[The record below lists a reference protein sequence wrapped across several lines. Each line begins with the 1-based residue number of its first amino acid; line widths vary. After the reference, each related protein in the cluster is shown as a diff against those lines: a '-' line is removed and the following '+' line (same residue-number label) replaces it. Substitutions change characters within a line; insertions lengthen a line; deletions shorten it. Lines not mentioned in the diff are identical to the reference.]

1 MSRLRRRFQ
10 RRAAAGGGDG
20 MTAGLLRGARF
31 RRGPAPGPPSERARR
46 ERLAILIAVVTFGFF
61 AMAARCA
68 HLQILRAPELLA
80 LARSQ
85 HEKAIDLDPRRG
97 PILDRNNQELALSID
112 VDSLYA
118 DPSKIADA
126 GATAR
131 RLAPLLGM
139 KAAEL
144 KDRLDGDTHFAW
156 LKRKIDPA
164 LRARVEALD
173 IEGLAFVRE
182 SRRFYPKRDLASH
195 VVGACGVDNQGL
207 AGLEFAFNERFTGTP
222 GRLEFLRDGHGNR
235 VLDRSRVEPVPGDGM
250 ILTLD
255 AAIQHIAERE
265 LDAGMEETRADGAA
279 IVVLRPETGEILAL
293 ASRPGFDANEFSDA
307 SVTARRN
314 RAVSDFFEP
323 GSTFKVITAAAA
335 LDAGRVRPNEVIWC
349 ENGSY
354 VVAKHRF
361 KEDRLPFG
369 NLTFTEVLAR
379 SSNVG
384 TIKVAQRL
392 SSSDFIEVIRR
403 FGFGRSTSLELP
415 GESPGLLRDLKRWS
429 GLSHASISMGQE
441 IGVTPIQLA
450 AALGAVANDGM
461 YNPPYLI
468 EGFVAADGTRTEPE
482 RDADFQP
489 RRAVAERTARTL
501 RSMLQSVTIDGTGQ
515 AAQVVGYTTGG
526 KTGTAQKIDPVTHRY
541 TRGHY
546 AAWFGGFVPADRPA
560 LVIVVMVDEPKG
572 IHQHGGDVSAPI
584 FSRVAEPVLRYLG
597 VLPDRE
603 DPLVIDPSLHAET
616 RLTGPPPVQPASLR
630 TTQRGSA
637 VAAGRGTA
645 ARPAGRA
652 GAKAAAAEPAE
663 DRSFGQ
669 AILDAAIFSIPV
681 AGGTVNAGLIPVPA
695 AGGDGREV
703 VMPDLTGMSL
713 KQATEALGRVGLNC
727 SSRLSGRRVSRQE
740 PVAGLAI
747 KPGARC
753 SIILE

>member
-10 RRAAAGGGDG
+10 RRPARGGDEP
-20 MTAGLLRGARF
+20 APSGLWRGARF

-46 ERLAILIAVVTFGFF
+46 ERLSIVIAAIALGFL

-68 HLQILRAPELLA
+68 HLQILRAPALLA

-85 HEKAIDLDPRRG
+85 HEKAVDLDPRRG
-97 PILDRNNQELALSID
+97 PILDRNGQELALSID

-118 DPSKIADA
+118 DPSMIADA
-126 GATAR
+126 GAAAR

-139 KAAEL
+139 KASEL
-144 KDRLDGDTHFAW
+144 RERLDGETRFAW
-156 LKRKIDPA
+156 LRRKIDPA
-164 LRARVEALD
+164 LRARVESLG

-182 SRRFYPKRDLASH
+182 SRRFYPKRDLAAH

-207 AGLEFAFNERFTGTP
+207 AGLEFAYNDRFTGTP
-222 GRLEFLRDGHGNR
+222 GRLEFLRDGRGDR
-235 VLDRSRVEPVPGDGM
+235 VLDLARVEPVPGDGL

-255 AAIQHIAERE
+255 TAIQHIAERE
-265 LDAGMEETRADGAA
+265 LDTAMRDTRADGAA

-293 ASRPGFDANEFSDA
+293 ASRPGFDANEFSEA
-307 SVTARRN
+307 SESARRN

-354 VVAKHRF
+354 VVARHRF
-361 KEDRLPFG
+361 KEDKNPFG

-392 SSSDFIEVIRR
+392 SSSDFIDVIRR
-403 FGFGRSTSLELP
+403 FGFGRTTSLELP

-450 AALGAVANDGM
+450 AALGAIANDGQ

-468 EGFVAADGTRTEPE
+468 EALVAADGTRREPE
-482 RDADFQP
+482 RDADFQA
-489 RRAVAERTARTL
+489 RRVVSAKTASTL
-501 RSMLQSVTIDGTGQ
+501 RDMLQSVTIDGTGQ
-515 AAQVVGYTTGG
+515 KAQVVGYTTGG

-541 TRGHY
+541 MRGNY
-546 AAWFGGFVPADRPA
+546 AAWFGGFVPAAHPA
-560 LVIVVMVDEPKG
+560 LVIVVMVDEPRG
-572 IHQHGGDVSAPI
+572 AHQHGGDVSAPV

-597 VLPDRE
+597 ILPDRE
-603 DPLVIDPSLHAET
+603 DPVVIDPSLRAAA
-616 RLTGPPPVQPASLR
+616 PPAPTVRPASLR
-630 TTQRGSA
+630 TS
-637 VAAGRGTA
+637 TA
-645 ARPAGRA
+645 TRSDA
-652 GAKAAAAEPAE
+652 GAPLRGGTMPRGGAAPVTTVAVVK
-663 DRSFGQ
+663 SN
-669 AILDAAIFSIPV
+669 LFSLPV
-681 AGGTVNAGLIPVPA
+681 AMTPA
-695 AGGDGREV
+695 TQASDAETG

-713 KQATEALGRVGLNC
+713 RQATAALVRVHLNC
-727 SSRLSGRRVSRQE
+727 SSRLTGQRVTRQE
-740 PVAGLAI
+740 PPAGIAVRS
-747 KPGARC
+747 GARC
-753 SIILE
+753 SVILE

>member
-10 RRAAAGGGDG
+10 RRAAEGT
-20 MTAGLLRGARF
+20 TATDGLLRGSRF

-46 ERLAILIAVVTFGFF
+46 ERLSIVIAAISLGFL
-61 AMAARCA
+61 AMGARCV

-97 PILDRNNQELALSID
+97 PVYDRNGRNLALSID

-118 DPSKIADA
+118 DPSKIADP
-126 GATAR
+126 GAAAR
-131 RLAPLLGM
+131 RLAPVLGM
-139 KAAEL
+139 KPAEL
-144 KDRLDGDTHFAW
+144 RERLDGDKQFAW
-156 LKRKIDPA
+156 IRRKIDPEM
-164 LRARVEALD
+164 RARVESLGID
-173 IEGLAFVRE
+173 GLAFVRE
-182 SRRFYPKRDLASH
+182 SRRFYPNKDLAAH
-195 VVGACGVDNQGL
+195 VLGACGVDNQGL
-207 AGLEFAFNERFTGTP
+207 AGLEFAYNDRFTGTP
-222 GRLEFLRDGHGNR
+222 GRLEFLRDGRGGR
-235 VLDRSRVEPVPGDGM
+235 VLDRSRVEPTPGDGM

-265 LDAGMEETRADGAA
+265 LDVAMRDTRADGAA

-307 SVTARRN
+307 PVSARRN

-335 LDAGRVRPNEVIWC
+335 LDAGRVRRDEVIWC

-361 KEDRLPFG
+361 KEDRIPFG

-392 SSSDFIEVIRR
+392 SSADFLDVIRR
-403 FGFGRSTSLELP
+403 FGFGRTTSLELP

-450 AALGAVANDGM
+450 AALGALANDGM
-461 YNPPYLI
+461 YNPPHLI
-468 EGFVAADGTRTEPE
+468 EALVAPDGSRTEPE
-482 RDADFQP
+482 RDDSFQP
-489 RRAVAERTARTL
+489 RRTVSPKTAQTL

-526 KTGTAQKIDPVTHRY
+526 KTGTAQKIDPVSHRY

-546 AAWFGGFVPADRPA
+546 AAWFGGFVPAEHPA

-572 IHQHGGDVSAPI
+572 IHQHGGDVSAPV

-597 VLPDRE
+597 ILPDRE
-603 DPLVIDPSLHAET
+603 DPLVIDAPPLVAEAK
-616 RLTGPPPVQPASLR
+616 RPAPPAVQPASLR
-630 TTQRGSA
+630 SSTSSS
-637 VAAGRGTA
+637 AGRSN
-645 ARPAGRA
+645 ARSRAGRPGAAAPAEPEPSFGVKLLQAATRPIA
-652 GAKAAAAEPAE
+652 GATLQEAAVIGVPMGGGSEP
-663 DRSFGQ
+663 
-669 AILDAAIFSIPV
+669 
-681 AGGTVNAGLIPVPA
+681 
-695 AGGDGREV
+695 REV
-703 VMPDLTGMSL
+703 AMPDLTGLSL
-713 KQATEALGRVGLNC
+713 KQATQALGRLGLNC
-727 SSRLSGRRVSRQE
+727 SSRINGQHVSRQE
-740 PVAGLAI
+740 PVAGIAI
-747 KPGARC
+747 RPGTRC
-753 SIILE
+753 SMILE

>member
-10 RRAAAGGGDG
+10 RRAADG
-20 MTAGLLRGARF
+20 TATPAGLLRGARF
-31 RRGPAPGPPSERARR
+31 RRGPVPGPPSERARR
-46 ERLAILIAVVTFGFF
+46 ERLAILIAMISIGFLG
-61 AMAARCA
+61 MAARCA
-68 HLQILRAPELLA
+68 HLQIVRAPDLLA

-85 HEKAIDLDPRRG
+85 HEKAVDLDPRRG
-97 PILDRNNQELALSID
+97 PILDRNGQELALSID

-118 DPSKIADA
+118 DPSKVADA
-126 GATAR
+126 AAAAR
-131 RLAPLLGM
+131 RLAPVLGM
-139 KAAEL
+139 KASEIRE
-144 KDRLDGDTHFAW
+144 RLDGGKHFAW
-156 LKRKIDPA
+156 VRRKVDPA
-164 LRARVEALD
+164 LRARVESLG
-173 IEGLAFVRE
+173 IEGIAFVRE
-182 SRRFYPKRDLASH
+182 SRRFYPKRDLAAH

-222 GRLEFLRDGHGNR
+222 GRLEFLRDGRGGR

-265 LDAGMEETRADGAA
+265 LDVAMRETRADGAA

-293 ASRPGFDANEFSDA
+293 ASRPGFDANEFPEA

-335 LDAGRVRPNEVIWC
+335 LDAGRVRPGEVIWC

-392 SSSDFIEVIRR
+392 PSTDFIEVIRR

-450 AALGAVANDGM
+450 AALGALANDGM
-461 YNPPYLI
+461 YNPPHLI
-468 EGFVAADGTRTEPE
+468 EAFVAADGSRTEPE
-482 RDADFQP
+482 RDGDFEA
-489 RRAVAERTARTL
+489 RRAVSAKTARTL
-501 RSMLQSVTIDGTGQ
+501 RDMLQSVTIDGTGQ

-526 KTGTAQKIDPVTHRY
+526 KTGTAQKIDPATRRY
-541 TRGHY
+541 ARGKY
-546 AAWFGGFVPADRPA
+546 AAWFGGFVPAERPA
-560 LVIVVMVDEPKG
+560 LVLVVMVDEPKG
-572 IHQHGGDVSAPI
+572 IHQHGGDVSAPV

-603 DPLVIDPSLHAET
+603 DPLVIDAPLVAAA
-616 RLTGPPPVQPASLR
+616 RPAAPAVQPASLR
-630 TTQRGSA
+630 TSSRKEGSA
-637 VAAGRGTA
+637 VPASRTA
-645 ARPAGRA
+645 PAG
-652 GAKAAAAEPAE
+652 AAPSDA
-663 DRSFGQ
+663 RSFGRK
-669 AILDAAIFSIPV
+669 ILDAATRTIPV
-681 AGGTVNAGLIPVPA
+681 AGGTVQAGFIGSPA
-695 AGGDGREV
+695 GADEGREV

-727 SSRLSGRRVSRQE
+727 SSRLTGPRVSRQE

-747 KPGARC
+747 RPGARC

>member
-10 RRAAAGGGDG
+10 RRAAADG
-20 MTAGLLRGARF
+20 EAAPAGLLRGARF
-31 RRGPAPGPPSERARR
+31 RRGDVGPPSERARR
-46 ERLAILIAVVTFGFF
+46 ERLSILIAAVAIGFL

-85 HEKAIDLDPRRG
+85 HEKAVDLDPRRG
-97 PILDRNNQELALSID
+97 PILDRNGQELALSID

-118 DPSKIADA
+118 DPSKVQDA
-126 GATAR
+126 GAAAR
-131 RLAPLLGM
+131 RLAPVLGL

-144 KDRLDGDTHFAW
+144 REKLSGDTHFAW
-156 LKRKIDPA
+156 LRRKIDPG
-164 LRARVEALD
+164 LRARVEALG

-182 SRRFYPKRDLASH
+182 SRRFYPKGDLASH

-207 AGLEFAFNERFTGTP
+207 AGLEFAYNERFTGTP
-222 GRLEFLRDGHGNR
+222 GRLEFLRDGRGGR
-235 VLDRSRVEPVPGDGM
+235 VLDRSRVEPVPGDGL

-265 LDAGMEETRADGAA
+265 LDTAMRDTRADGAA

-293 ASRPGFDANEFSDA
+293 ASRPGFDANEFSGA
-307 SVTARRN
+307 SVSSRRN

-335 LDAGRVRPNEVIWC
+335 LDGGRVRPNEVIWC

-354 VVAKHRF
+354 VVARHRF
-361 KEDRLPFG
+361 KEDKKPFG
-369 NLTFTEVLAR
+369 NLTFTEVLAN

-392 SSSDFIEVIRR
+392 SSNDFLEVIRR

-415 GESPGLLRDLKRWS
+415 GESPGLLRDVKRWS

-450 AALGAVANDGM
+450 AALGALANDGT

-468 EGFVAADGTRTEPE
+468 ESVVAADGSRSEPDRGE
-482 RDADFQP
+482 DFQA
-489 RRAVAERTARTL
+489 RRAVSAKTAMTL
-501 RSMLQSVTIDGTGQ
+501 RSMLQQVTIDGTGK

-526 KTGTAQKIDPVTHRY
+526 KTGTAQKIDPATRRY
-541 TRGHY
+541 ARGHY
-546 AAWFGGFVPADRPA
+546 AAWFGGFVPAERPA
-560 LVIVVMVDEPKG
+560 LVIVVMVDDPKG
-572 IHQHGGDVSAPI
+572 IHQHGGDVSAPV

-603 DPLVIDPSLHAET
+603 DPLVIDA
-616 RLTGPPPVQPASLR
+616 PPLVAAGRPAPAAVQPASLR
-630 TTQRGSA
+630 LATGSS
-637 VAAGRGTA
+637 AAGRGTRRGA
-645 ARPAGRA
+645 ATAP
-652 GAKAAAAEPAE
+652 AEPAAP
-663 DRSFGQ
+663 SFG
-669 AILDAAIFSIPV
+669 AALLKAATRPIPV
-681 AGGTVNAGLIPVPA
+681 AGGTLKASLLPLPLA
-695 AGGDGREV
+695 SPDREV
-703 VMPDLTGMSL
+703 AMPDLTGLSL
-713 KQATEALGRVGLNC
+713 KQATQALARLGLNC
-727 SSRLSGRRVSRQE
+727 SSRLSGTSPRVSRQE
-740 PVAGLAI
+740 PVAGIAI
-747 KPGARC
+747 RPGARC
-753 SIILE
+753 SVILE

>member
-10 RRAAAGGGDG
+10 KRTADGAAA
-20 MTAGLLRGARF
+20 ASGLLRGARF

-46 ERLAILIAVVTFGFF
+46 ERLSILIAAISFGFL
-61 AMAARCA
+61 AMGARCV

-85 HEKAIDLDPRRG
+85 HEKAVDLDPRRG
-97 PILDRNNQELALSID
+97 PIHDRNGEALALSID

-118 DPSKIADA
+118 DPSKIADK
-126 GATAR
+126 GAAAR
-131 RLAPLLGM
+131 RLAPVLGV

-144 KDRLDGDTHFAW
+144 RERLDGGKHFAW
-156 LKRKIDPA
+156 LLRKIDPQM
-164 LRARVEALD
+164 RQRIEALD

-182 SRRFYPKRDLASH
+182 SRRFYPKKDLASH
-195 VVGACGVDNQGL
+195 VLGACGVDNQGL
-207 AGLEFAFNERFTGTP
+207 AGLEFAYNERFTGTP
-222 GRLEFLRDGHGNR
+222 GRLEFLRDGRGGR
-235 VLDRSRVEPVPGDGM
+235 VLDRSRVEPTPGDGM
-250 ILTLD
+250 VLTLD

-265 LDAGMEETRADGAA
+265 LDVAMKETRADGAA
-279 IVVLRPETGEILAL
+279 IVVMRPETGEILAL
-293 ASRPGFDANEFSDA
+293 ASRPGFDANEFPDA
-307 SVTARRN
+307 SVNARRN

-369 NLTFTEVLAR
+369 NLTFTEVLAN

-392 SSSDFIEVIRR
+392 KSSDFIDAIRR
-403 FGFGRSTSLELP
+403 FGFGRPTSLELP

-468 EGFVAADGTRTEPE
+468 ESFVAADGARTEPV

-489 RRAVAERTARTL
+489 RQAVSAKTARTL
-501 RSMLQSVTIDGTGQ
+501 RSMLQSVTIDGTGK

-526 KTGTAQKIDPVTHRY
+526 KTGTAQKIDPATRRY

-546 AAWFGGFVPADRPA
+546 AAWFGGFVPAERPA
-560 LVIVVMVDEPKG
+560 LVIVVMVDEPRG
-572 IHQHGGDVSAPI
+572 IHQHGGDVSAPV

-603 DPLVIDPSLHAET
+603 DPLVIDQPPLVAAT
-616 RLTGPPPVQPASLR
+616 RLTTPPVQAASLR
-630 TTQRGSA
+630 SSTRS
-637 VAAGRGTA
+637 GRT
-645 ARPAGRA
+645 P
-652 GAKAAAAEPAE
+652 AAAKETSTAPA
-663 DRSFGQ
+663 DARSFGKR
-669 AILDAAIFSIPV
+669 ILDAATRPITG
-681 AGGTVNAGLIPVPA
+681 ATLNASVIPVPA
-695 AGGDGREV
+695 AGGEV

-713 KQATEALGRVGLNC
+713 KQATEALGRLGLSC
-727 SSRLSGRRVSRQE
+727 SNQVLGRRVSRQE
-740 PVAGLAI
+740 PVPGLAI

-753 SIILE
+753 SIVLE